1 MPRYSDCRVPGWVV
15 MLRERCSPE
24 ERSALRGVKATSSA
38 GVAAIVGPR
47 ISAEVVEVMY
57 VVGLDGCNS
66 VLFLHEVARGGRSS
80 QCVLPADIFRCACA
94 TSATAI
100 VLVHNHPSG
109 DPTPSA
115 EDLAMTRRLGEAGA
129 VVGIHVV
136 DHVVIAP
143 SGRYTSLLDLGV
155 MGTPPGDG
163 I

>member
-1 MPRYSDCRVPGWVV
+1 
-15 MLRERCSPE
+15 MLRERCSSG
-24 ERSALRGVKATSSA
+24 EREAIRGVKTTSSA
-38 GVAAIVGPR
+38 AVAAVVGPR

-57 VVGLDGCNS
+57 VVGLDGQNK

-80 QCVLPADIFRCACA
+80 QCIYPADIFRVACA

-115 EDLAMTRRLGEAGA
+115 EDLAMTGRLVEAGA
-129 VVGIHVV
+129 VLGIHVV
-136 DHVVIAP
+136 DHVIIAP

-155 MGTPPGDG
+155 IGTPGDG
-163 I
+163 D